1 MSRRARQAPDQP
13 SLLEAAAKTA
23 PCVPAIREAVRGW
36 VGSGYKGAFS
46 KKTGFS
52 GRKR

>member
-1 MSRRARQAPDQP
+1 MPRSSHKAASQP
-13 SLLEAAAKTA
+13 NLLEAAAKTA